1 MHLLDIIVEID
12 THVEDAIKFAEV
24 KSTKYWTNSTLDHG
38 TLCDSL
44 FDLDSKGTV
53 LASFQAYLQGGF
65 FPLIFSFYVGKC
77 DHVHTFSI
85 SLSTTL
91 SMFLV
96 TLTTTGTLPG
106 FDGTIFTHHQKVS
119 VTKNMVSVVLS
130 VIEKV
135 WTWSHFPT

>member
-24 KSTKYWTNSTLDHG
+24 KSTKYSTNSTVDHG

-65 FPLIFSFYVGKC
+65 FR
-77 DHVHTFSI
+77 
-85 SLSTTL
+85 
-91 SMFLV
+91 
-96 TLTTTGTLPG
+96 
-106 FDGTIFTHHQKVS
+106 
-119 VTKNMVSVVLS
+119 
-130 VIEKV
+130 
-135 WTWSHFPT
+135 